1 MEPIE
6 MARHCAEEVG
16 QFILKVKHQENYSGE
31 HREWF
36 EDMTVPAGNP
46 CVVEAIIPVALAMH
60 TARQPEITALKAAV
74 AELVEGLEK
83 VFADPMSLVHS
94 TKAMDEIGDLIAK
107 HGSAK
112 P

>member
-1 MEPIE
+1 MPDMEPIE
-6 MARHCAEEVG
+6 MAREIAAPYVKYDPEETLLG
-16 QFILKVKHQENYSGE
+16 WWDGE
-31 HREWF
+31 
-36 EDMTVPAGNP
+36 G
-46 CVVEAIIPVALAMH
+46 PVQSALAMH
-60 TARQPEITALKAAV
+60 AARQPEIDALKAAV

>member
-1 MEPIE
+1 MPDMEPIE
-6 MARHCAEEVG
+6 MAREAAATVHPYSHNSAL
-16 QFILKVKHQENYSGE
+16 ILDGE
-31 HREWF
+31 R
-36 EDMTVPAGNP
+36 DGTDIVQS
-46 CVVEAIIPVALAMH
+46 ALAMY
-60 TARQPEITALKAAV
+60 TARQPEIDALKAAV

-94 TKAMDEIGDLIAK
+94 TKAMDEMGDLIAK